1 MKDRLLHFAF
11 TAKLHPSLLNVEQRL
26 TNNEI
31 IVGTL
36 NGLIYEIVGK
46 LLKSQREEFLVRQLQ
61 PYRPLLLDMAPPASS
76 GSCHLPDQIQFLISQ
91 PPHHIGF
98 KFQFLVKSNP
108 QISDCRGIQDSRMES
123 RISRQRGF
131 TTGVQVSPACHKPI
145 RRSKPLHPQTNL
157 KKSNEKVTNPSEG
170 PNLHYLESQQ
180 QQIYTQIQEH

>member
-1 MKDRLLHFAF
+1 M
-11 TAKLHPSLLNVEQRL
+11 
-26 TNNEI
+26 
-31 IVGTL
+31 
-36 NGLIYEIVGK
+36 
-46 LLKSQREEFLVRQLQ
+46 LKSQREEFLVWQLQ
-61 PYRPLLLDMAPPASS
+61 PYRPLLLDMAVAPPASS
-76 GSCHLPDQIQFLISQ
+76 GRPDYISNQSISHLPSSEVRFSFNSTTFSCGSCHLPDQIQFLISQ

-98 KFQFLVKSNP
+98 KFLFLVKSNP